1 MCWGFFAAKGMRM
14 SALLYRATF
23 FCLLL
28 LMVSYVAHAQDT
40 PSSAST
46 GKLEAIASL
55 DLPRYLGRWYEI
67 AKFPN
72 RFQKQCV
79 ANTTAE
85 YSMDAGAVKVVNR
98 CQLANGAVQEAVGAA
113 RQLGAA
119 NSAKLE
125 VRFAPAW
132 LSFVPQVWGSYWVI
146 DLDASYQL
154 AAVSEPSGEY
164 LWILSRSPKV
174 DPARYAELLSR
185 LQEKGLNIKQLELTP
200 QP

>member
-1 MCWGFFAAKGMRM
+1 MPQRAPLPSFFSLAFAAAVTA
-14 SALLYRATF
+14 ALTGASFVTY
-23 FCLLL
+23 
-28 LMVSYVAHAQDT
+28 AQDT
-40 PSSAST
+40 PNTARIAP
-46 GKLEAIASL
+46 LESIASL
-55 DLPRYLGRWYEI
+55 DLSRYLGRWYEI

-98 CQLANGAVQEAVGAA
+98 CQLANGGMQEAVGTA

-154 AAVSEPSGEY
+154 AAVSEPSREY

-174 DPARYAELLSR
+174 DPARYADLLSR

>member
-1 MCWGFFAAKGMRM
+1 M

-55 DLPRYLGRWYEI
+55 DLPRYMGRWYEI

-98 CQLANGAVQEAVGAA
+98 CQLSNGAVQEAVGAA

-132 LSFVPQVWGSYWVI
+132 LSFVPQVWGNYWVI

-154 AAVSEPSGEY
+154 AAVSEPSREY
-164 LWILSRSPKV
+164 LWILSRSSKV
-174 DPARYAELLSR
+174 DAARYAELLSR

>member
-1 MCWGFFAAKGMRM
+1 M
-14 SALLYRATF
+14 
-23 FCLLL
+23 
-28 LMVSYVAHAQDT
+28 
-40 PSSAST
+40 
-46 GKLEAIASL
+46 
-55 DLPRYLGRWYEI
+55 GRWYEI

-98 CQLANGAVQEAVGAA
+98 CQLSSGAVQEAVGAA

-154 AAVSEPSGEY
+154 AAVSEPSREY

-174 DPARYAELLSR
+174 DAARYAELLSR

>member
-1 MCWGFFAAKGMRM
+1 MSKRSLHPLLFSLVFATTLMGL
-14 SALLYRATF
+14 SFVAL
-23 FCLLL
+23 
-28 LMVSYVAHAQDT
+28 AQDT

-55 DLPRYLGRWYEI
+55 DLPRYMGRWYEI

-98 CQLANGAVQEAVGAA
+98 CQLANGTEQEAVGAA

-154 AAVSEPSGEY
+154 AAVSEPSREY

-174 DPARYAELLSR
+174 DAARYAELLSR
-185 LQEKGLNIKQLELTP
+185 LQEKGLNIKQLALTP

>member
-1 MCWGFFAAKGMRM
+1 ML
-14 SALLYRATF
+14 SAR
-23 FCLLL
+23 FCPAFLAGLAL
-28 LMVSYVAHAQDT
+28 FCCSQSISAHDT
-40 PSSAST
+40 AST
-46 GKLEAIASL
+46 PRASKLEAIGSL

-98 CQLANGAVQEAVGAA
+98 CQLANGTVQEAMGAA

-154 AAVSEPSGEY
+154 AAVSEPSREY

-174 DPARYAELLSR
+174 DPARYTELLSR

>member
-1 MCWGFFAAKGMRM
+1 MPQRAPLPSFFSLAFAA
-14 SALLYRATF
+14 ALTGASFVTY
-23 FCLLL
+23 
-28 LMVSYVAHAQDT
+28 AQDT
-40 PSSAST
+40 PNTART
-46 GKLEAIASL
+46 APLESIASL

-98 CQLANGAVQEAVGAA
+98 CQLANGGMQEAVGTA

-146 DLDASYQL
+146 DLDAGYQL
-154 AAVSEPSGEY
+154 AAVSEPSREY
-164 LWILSRSPKV
+164 LWILSRNPKV
-174 DPARYAELLSR
+174 DATRYAELLSR
-185 LQEKGLNIKQLELTP
+185 LQDKGLNIKQLELTP